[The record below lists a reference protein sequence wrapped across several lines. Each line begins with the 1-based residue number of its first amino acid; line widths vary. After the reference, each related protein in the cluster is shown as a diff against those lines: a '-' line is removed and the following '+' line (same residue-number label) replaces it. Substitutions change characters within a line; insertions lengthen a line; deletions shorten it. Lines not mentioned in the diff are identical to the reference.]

1 MRQLVVMSDSYG
13 DTGDLPE
20 DDGVLDAEDTLIT
33 DDLSYDPLDAGID
46 PPDHWSPAESFG
58 TTADEARRGESLDQ
72 LLAEEEPE
80 GPQPAGDETGDE
92 YADDLDLD
100 PTDDL

>member
-1 MRQLVVMSDSYG
+1 MSDTHG
-13 DTGDLPE
+13 DDGDAGLPE
-20 DDGVLDAEDTLIT
+20 DDGVLDAQDTLVT
-33 DDLSYDPLDAGID
+33 DHLDHDPLDSGIV

-58 TTADEARRGESLDQ
+58 TTAEEARRGESLDQ

-80 GPQPAGDETGDE
+80 PSQTAGDEVGDE

-100 PTDDL
+100 ATDDL

>member
-1 MRQLVVMSDSYG
+1 MSDTYDDAG
-13 DTGDLPE
+13 GPPE
-20 DDGVLDAEDTLIT
+20 DDGVLDAEDTLVT
-33 DDLSYDPLDAGID
+33 DDLSYDPLDNGIA

-58 TTADEARRGESLDQ
+58 TTAEEARRGESLDQ

-80 GPQPAGDETGDE
+80 RPQPAGDETGEEFADE
-92 YADDLDLD
+92 LDLD